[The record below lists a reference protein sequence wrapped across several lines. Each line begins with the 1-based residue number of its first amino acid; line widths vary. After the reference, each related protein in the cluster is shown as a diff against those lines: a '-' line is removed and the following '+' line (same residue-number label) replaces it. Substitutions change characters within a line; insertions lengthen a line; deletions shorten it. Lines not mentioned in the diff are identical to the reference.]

1 MRLHGLVA
9 WLTGGIFASMLLSIP
24 SNGIAMPP
32 AQTQTQFTLEQL
44 MKSLAQRQHGEV
56 RYEEMD
62 YFAVLDRPL
71 KSSGVL
77 IYEAPDHLEKR
88 TLKPKQ
94 QSLTVDGDQLTV
106 QRGHRTYRMQLS
118 AYPQVAPLVDAIR
131 DTLAGN
137 QEALAKV
144 FEIGFTGTAGD
155 WKLELV
161 PLDEAVARKVARVE
175 IAGADA
181 EIRSVAI
188 LQVSGDRSVMR
199 LGEPAAGAEGGR

>member
-1 MRLHGLVA
+1 
-9 WLTGGIFASMLLSIP
+9 MLLSIP
-24 SNGIAMPP
+24 SNSIAMPP

-131 DTLAGN
+131 DTLAGKK
-137 QEALAKV
+137 EALAKW
-144 FEIGFTGTAGD
+144 FKIGFTGTAGD

>member
-1 MRLHGLVA
+1 
-9 WLTGGIFASMLLSIP
+9 
-24 SNGIAMPP
+24 
-32 AQTQTQFTLEQL
+32 
-44 MKSLAQRQHGEV
+44 
-56 RYEEMD
+56 
-62 YFAVLDRPL
+62 
-71 KSSGVL
+71 
-77 IYEAPDHLEKR
+77 
-88 TLKPKQ
+88 
-94 QSLTVDGDQLTV
+94 
-106 QRGHRTYRMQLS
+106 MQLS